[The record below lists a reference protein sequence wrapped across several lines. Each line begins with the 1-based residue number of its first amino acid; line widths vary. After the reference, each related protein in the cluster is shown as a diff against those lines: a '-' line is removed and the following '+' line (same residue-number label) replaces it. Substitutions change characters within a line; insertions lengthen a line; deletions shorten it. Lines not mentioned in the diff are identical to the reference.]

1 MRRLLIVAVFLMIV
15 IWKTPVL
22 AADLSEITE
31 NMVLETGVDA
41 KLYEESSDKSEL
53 VASLVAGTVVFTV
66 EDARDNW
73 CRVSAGEHT
82 GYVRVADLKTIGD
95 QELIRQEIEQNINHD
110 YADDEEVQRTAE
122 QGMRTGL
129 WGKVMLALAVVA
141 LTAGG
146 AYAKFRAG
154 SSE

>member
-22 AADLSEITE
+22 ASDLSEITE

-41 KLYEESSDKSEL
+41 KLYEEASDKSEL

-82 GYVRVADLKTIGD
+82 GYVRVAD
-95 QELIRQEIEQNINHD
+95 
-110 YADDEEVQRTAE
+110 
-122 QGMRTGL
+122 
-129 WGKVMLALAVVA
+129 
-141 LTAGG
+141 
-146 AYAKFRAG
+146 
-154 SSE
+154 S

>member
-41 KLYEESSDKSEL
+41 KLYEEASDKSEL

-66 EDARDNW
+66 EDAREITETLLANRTVVLNLEGLDVDIAQRIIDFTSGSCFAISGNLQKISHYIFIITPSTVDISGDFLSLVDNF
-73 CRVSAGEHT
+73 
-82 GYVRVADLKTIGD
+82 
-95 QELIRQEIEQNINHD
+95 
-110 YADDEEVQRTAE
+110 
-122 QGMRTGL
+122 QGRGL
-129 WGKVMLALAVVA
+129 HSDFSL
-141 LTAGG
+141 
-146 AYAKFRAG
+146 
-154 SSE
+154 